1 MRCCAVAVVDRPD
14 VSPDVSCA
22 QQGRTGNQPGS
33 TTNEFSTCA
42 MAVGTAARPT
52 LARRKLHW
60 STRSCVHASSSVLVC
75 SGVARFWM
83 YGP

>member
-1 MRCCAVAVVDRPD
+1 MAVVERPD
-14 VSPDVSCA
+14 VSPKNCA
-22 QQGRTGNQPGS
+22 QQRRTGIQPGS
-33 TTNEFSTCA
+33 AANEFSKCA
-42 MAVGTAARPT
+42 TAACTAASPT